1 MWNSGDSHL
10 LCAGP
15 YGIMSVVAG
24 IAKEYMMDSDAATK
38 VSLKVAA
45 RIAAG
50 VVRKILYPSDV
61 EQVPVPVPHSPGRP
75 RKGEGHSA

>member
-1 MWNSGDSHL
+1 
-10 LCAGP
+10 
-15 YGIMSVVAG
+15 
-24 IAKEYMMDSDAATK
+24 MDSDAATK